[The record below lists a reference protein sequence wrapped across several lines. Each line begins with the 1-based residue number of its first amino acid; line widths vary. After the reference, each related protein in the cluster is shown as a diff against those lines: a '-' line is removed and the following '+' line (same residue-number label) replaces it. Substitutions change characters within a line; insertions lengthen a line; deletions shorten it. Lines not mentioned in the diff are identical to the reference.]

1 MCVTYG
7 CVLDVEI
14 EYKMILND
22 FFIKETKEVKKFT
35 KLCNEYN
42 IVGSSPLI
50 FDVFAKFRAVCE
62 S

>member
-22 FFIKETKEVKKFT
+22 FFIKEMKEVKI
-35 KLCNEYN
+35 LQSCVMS
-42 IVGSSPLI
+42 II
-50 FDVFAKFRAVCE
+50 
-62 S
+62 

>member
-22 FFIKETKEVKKFT
+22 FFIKETKEVKNFT